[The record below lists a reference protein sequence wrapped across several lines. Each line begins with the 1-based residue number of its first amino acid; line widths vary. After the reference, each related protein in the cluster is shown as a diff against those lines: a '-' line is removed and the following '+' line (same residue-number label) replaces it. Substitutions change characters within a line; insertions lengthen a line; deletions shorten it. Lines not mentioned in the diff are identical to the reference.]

1 MTLKP
6 IHRTLYVVD
15 DSLIMDWSNYIATYP
30 LEYGERLLIPQFI
43 FDWMMDSYRI
53 NKVPFICDN
62 TIGGY
67 SSKLQWDVAINHY
80 LPERYFPEWLETQSS
95 RYAQRKLLD
104 IL

>member
-6 IHRTLYVVD
+6 IHHTLYVVNG
-15 DSLIMDWSNYIATYP
+15 SLSKDWLNYIVTYP

-43 FDWMMDSYRI
+43 FDWLVDSYRV
-53 NKVPFICDN
+53 NKVPFICDD
-62 TIGGY
+62 TMGGY
-67 SSKLQWDVAINHY
+67 SSKLEWEASINSY
-80 LPERYFPEWLETQSS
+80 LPESYFPKWLETQSS